1 MLPGLTDGTG
11 ATDGTARPV
20 TADPSDGAA
29 EPFTA
34 DSTGG
39 TLTGP
44 THGAA
49 EPFSADSSAETDGA
63 AEPFTAVIR
72 ARFVG
77 LSASAATCIIQFV
90 FVILDTNGDPLERKC
105 LLAYLIYAKA
115 SSDDGSDNDAASQDA
130 TQFYSVYCALA

>member
-39 TLTGP
+39 TLTAP
-44 THGAA
+44 TDGAA
-49 EPFSADSSAETDGA
+49 EPFTADSSAETLPGPTGGA
-63 AEPFTAVIR
+63 AAPFTAVIR

-90 FVILDTNGDPLERKC
+90 FAFLDTNGDPLQRKC

-115 SSDDGSDNDAASQDA
+115 SHNSN
-130 TQFYSVYCALA
+130 TQS